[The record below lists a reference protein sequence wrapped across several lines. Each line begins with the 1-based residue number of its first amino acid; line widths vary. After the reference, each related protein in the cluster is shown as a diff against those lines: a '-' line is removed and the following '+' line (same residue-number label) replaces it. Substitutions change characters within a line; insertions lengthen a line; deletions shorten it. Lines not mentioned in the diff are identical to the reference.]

1 MFSLRRLISNT
12 NKQEFKMANITAAMV
27 AQLRE
32 MTGLGMMECKRAL
45 VEVDGDIKKAEEL
58 MRIKSGNKASK
69 MAGRTAAEGIVAI
82 SITADKKSGAIVEV
96 NCETDFVAKDE
107 GFVKFAN
114 DIAVAIVANPS
125 ATVENIAEV
134 KLASGETVEE
144 ARKALI
150 AKLGENMT
158 VRRFVRNTTSGELAS
173 YLHGAKIGVLVDVTA
188 GQDQLGKDIAM
199 HIAAAK
205 PKALDASGVDAELI
219 ETERRVAIERAKEN
233 GKTGDMLEKIAE
245 GTVNKFLKEVTLL
258 SQVFIKADDGKQTVE
273 QLLKSKSAAI
283 SGFTLFVVGEGIE
296 KKVVDYAAE
305 VAAAAKV

>member
-1 MFSLRRLISNT
+1 
-12 NKQEFKMANITAAMV
+12 MANITAAMV

-69 MAGRTAAEGIVAI
+69 MAGRTAAEGVVAI

-114 DIAVAIVANPS
+114 DVAAAVVANS
-125 ATVENIAEV
+125 AATIENIAEV

-158 VRRFVRNTTSGELAS
+158 VRRFVRSTTSGELAS

-188 GQDQLGKDIAM
+188 GHDQLGKDIAM
-199 HIAAAK
+199 HVAAAK

-219 ETERRVAIERAKEN
+219 ATERRVAIERAKEN

-273 QLLKSKSAAI
+273 QLLKSKSATI
-283 SGFTLFVVGEGIE
+283 NGFTLFVVGEGIE

>member
-1 MFSLRRLISNT
+1 
-12 NKQEFKMANITAAMV
+12 MANITAAMV

-114 DIAVAIVANPS
+114 DIAAAIVANPS
-125 ATVENIAEV
+125 ATIENIAEV

-188 GQDQLGKDIAM
+188 GQEQLGKDLAM

-273 QLLKSKSAAI
+273 QLLKSKSAAV

>member
-1 MFSLRRLISNT
+1 MFSLRRLISNI

-114 DIAVAIVANPS
+114 DIAAAIVANPS
-125 ATVENIAEV
+125 ATIENIAEV

-273 QLLKSKSAAI
+273 QLLKSKSATI
-283 SGFTLFVVGEGIE
+283 NGFTLFVVGEGIE

>member
-1 MFSLRRLISNT
+1 
-12 NKQEFKMANITAAMV
+12 
-27 AQLRE
+27 
-32 MTGLGMMECKRAL
+32 
-45 VEVDGDIKKAEEL
+45 
-58 MRIKSGNKASK
+58 

-114 DIAVAIVANPS
+114 DIAAAIVANPN
-125 ATVENIAEV
+125 ATLENIAEV

-158 VRRFVRNTTSGELAS
+158 VRRFVRNSTSGELAS

-188 GQDQLGKDIAM
+188 GQEQLGRDIAM

-205 PKALDASGVDAELI
+205 PKALDASGVDAELVA
-219 ETERRVAIERAKEN
+219 TERRVAIERAKEN
-233 GKTGDMLEKIAE
+233 GKSGDMLEKIAE

-258 SQVFIKADDGKQTVE
+258 NQVFIKADDGKQTVE
-273 QLLKSKSAAI
+273 QLLKSKSATI
-283 SGFTLFVVGEGIE
+283 GGFTLFVVGEGIE

>member
-1 MFSLRRLISNT
+1 
-12 NKQEFKMANITAAMV
+12 MANITAAMV

-82 SITADKKSGAIVEV
+82 SSTADKKSGAIVEV

-114 DIAVAIVANPS
+114 DIAAAIVANPN
-125 ATVENIAEV
+125 ATLENIAEV

-158 VRRFVRNTTSGELAS
+158 VRRFVRNSTSGELAS

-188 GQDQLGKDIAM
+188 GQEQLGRDIAM

-205 PKALDASGVDAELI
+205 PKALDASGVDAELVA
-219 ETERRVAIERAKEN
+219 TERRVAIERAKEN
-233 GKTGDMLEKIAE
+233 GKSGDMLEKIAE

-258 SQVFIKADDGKQTVE
+258 NQVFIKADDGKQTVE
-273 QLLKSKSAAI
+273 QLLKSKSATI
-283 SGFTLFVVGEGIE
+283 GGFTLFVVGEGIE

>member
-1 MFSLRRLISNT
+1 
-12 NKQEFKMANITAAMV
+12 MANITAAMV

>member
-1 MFSLRRLISNT
+1 
-12 NKQEFKMANITAAMV
+12 MANITAAMV

-114 DIAVAIVANPS
+114 DIAAAIVANPS
-125 ATVENIAEV
+125 ATIENIAEV

-158 VRRFVRNTTSGELAS
+158 VRRFVRNITSGELAS

-273 QLLKSKSAAI
+273 QLLKSKSATI
-283 SGFTLFVVGEGIE
+283 NGFTLFVVGEGIE

>member
-1 MFSLRRLISNT
+1 
-12 NKQEFKMANITAAMV
+12 MANITAAMV

-114 DIAVAIVANPS
+114 DIAAAIVENPS
-125 ATVENIAEV
+125 ATIENIAEV

>member
-1 MFSLRRLISNT
+1 
-12 NKQEFKMANITAAMV
+12 MANITAAMV

-114 DIAVAIVANPS
+114 DIAAAIVANPN
-125 ATVENIAEV
+125 ATLENIAEV

-158 VRRFVRNTTSGELAS
+158 VRRFVRNSTSGELAS

-188 GQDQLGKDIAM
+188 GQEQLGRDIAM

-205 PKALDASGVDAELI
+205 PKALDASGVDAELVA
-219 ETERRVAIERAKEN
+219 TERRVAIERAKEN
-233 GKTGDMLEKIAE
+233 GKSGDMLEKIAE

-258 SQVFIKADDGKQTVE
+258 NQVFIKADDGKQTVE
-273 QLLKSKSAAI
+273 QLLKSKSATI
-283 SGFTLFVVGEGIE
+283 GGFTLFVVGEGIE

>member
-1 MFSLRRLISNT
+1 
-12 NKQEFKMANITAAMV
+12 MANITAAMV

-114 DIAVAIVANPS
+114 DIAAALVENPS
-125 ATVENIAEV
+125 ATIENIAEV

-273 QLLKSKSAAI
+273 QLLKSKSAAV